1 VARLAEIMRVL
12 RSPHGCPWDREQSH
26 ESLRGHLIEE
36 AYEAVDAIDRG
47 ENADLCGELGDVL
60 LQCVFHAQIASEAGR
75 FDLADVANAIAQKL
89 IRRHPHV
96 FTASGRPLSAAV
108 RRQRQTTAGGVR
120 EQWQRIKAGEQ
131 AAAGVERHLLA
142 GLPRALPALLR
153 AQKIGA
159 RAAEVGFDWADAG
172 DVLSKIDEEVAELR
186 AVVADAHGHT
196 DQRAVVDEMGDVL
209 FSIANLARKLGV
221 EPEQALAQA
230 NDKFTRR
237 FNAVETRLAAE
248 GIDVHDAGLDVLEAA
263 WTAVKATPTSASA
276 TSGPTSRARAAR
288 GRRSRR

>member
-1 VARLAEIMRVL
+1 MRVL

-36 AYEAVDAIDRG
+36 AYETVEAIERG
-47 ENADLCGELGDVL
+47 EPEALCGELGDVL

-75 FDLADVANAIAQKL
+75 FDLADVANAIARKL

-108 RRQRQTTAGGVR
+108 RQRRQTTSGGVR

-159 RAAEVGFDWADAG
+159 RAAEVGFDWPDAR
-172 DVLSKIDEEVAELR
+172 DVVTKLEEEVAELR
-186 AVVADAHGHT
+186 AAVAGTADAA
-196 DQRAVVDEMGDVL
+196 DRRAVIDEMGDVL
-209 FSIANLARKLGV
+209 FSMANLARKLGV

-237 FNAVETRLAAE
+237 FTALETRLAAQ
-248 GIDVHDAGLDVLEAA
+248 GIDVHDAGPDVLDAA
-263 WTAVKATPTSASA
+263 WTAVKASATSASA
-276 TSGPTSRARAAR
+276 TSGPTSRAPGAR
-288 GRRSRR
+288 RRRSRP

>member
-108 RRQRQTTAGGVR
+108 RRQRQTTSGGVR

-159 RAAEVGFDWADAG
+159 RAAEVGFDWPDAR

-237 FNAVETRLAAE
+237 FNAVETQLAAE

-263 WTAVKATPTSASA
+263 WTAVKATTTSASA